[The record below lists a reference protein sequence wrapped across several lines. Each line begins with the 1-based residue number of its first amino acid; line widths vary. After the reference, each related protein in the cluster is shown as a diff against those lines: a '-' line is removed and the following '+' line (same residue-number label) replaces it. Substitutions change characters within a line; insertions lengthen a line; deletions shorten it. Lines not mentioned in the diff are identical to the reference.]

1 MVNVS
6 RTQSRDP
13 LARILEDQVLES
25 ESSSWEVSEQ
35 RERNHRYYALDPL
48 GNEIKGRSHYISP
61 DVLDVVEGKKAIFA
75 ETFLSSRDVV
85 RFTECPYPGEAAQK
99 TAYVNKTF
107 KRNQYQRLFR
117 DGWHDAFVAK
127 RMVVLVDW
135 HEATKEQTLQLQNAM
150 GPMVTQQL
158 QQTPGLK
165 DVDDSQ
171 IQVGYQNTVQGPV
184 PVLNGELTL
193 VLDDSH
199 TKLKLIQPERYFRD
213 PNVAYGDEGMWQ
225 TVEEE
230 LSRGYLISRNYD
242 RDQIMGLPSEYK
254 FRREQEDAAR
264 KKNTQSWRQGRTTS
278 RVDAQETL
286 AFYRTYTWLDNFDGT
301 TFEGLDLDFEPSEG
315 FELYEI
321 HWCQG
326 EILRWAPETPEQEA
340 AEGEDPN
347 APPKPGYHAVKRVP
361 ETGIFEWSE
370 MKISHA
376 ENGMCTADVVAHNQ
390 KTTSSL
396 KRLIIDNQ
404 QMVNTSRT
412 LALSNGGIKN
422 PRDLLDN
429 SIGATIWAKRPDAV
443 SQLPTPMLS
452 PLTMD
457 VLAMMTADKDDRGGL
472 SGLAKGMNTD
482 AIKYQNADNMID
494 RLTTAGQRR
503 VTMACRD
510 FATTWLIPV
519 SQYIVHLAMRND
531 KGQMPME
538 VAGQQVM
545 ISPQQWQDEDLAMDV
560 AVALTSDE
568 GQRMAQQLLMLNQMI
583 AQDPQMALS
592 YGAVQKHAMYDMIFD
607 MLGITDTTAL
617 MLSPKDPQ
625 YGQMAQQQAQA
636 AQAAAAKQDQL
647 MQVQMGLGAAQAE
660 SLKANTMLGFK
671 KFSWDQTN
679 DMADNM
685 REDQKLALDKV
696 VKIGG
701 LKVDMKEAQQSGQA

>member
-1 MVNVS
+1 MVNVAT
-6 RTQSRDP
+6 RTQTRDP

-25 ESSSWEVSEQ
+25 ESGSWEVSEQ

-85 RFTECPYPGEAAQK
+85 RFTECPYPGEASQK
-99 TAYVNKTF
+99 TAYANRTF

-127 RMVVLVDW
+127 RMVVLAEW
-135 HEATKEQTLQLQNAM
+135 HETTKEQTLELQNAM
-150 GPMVTQQL
+150 APMVTQQL
-158 QQTPGLK
+158 QQMPGLR

-171 IQVGYQNTVQGPV
+171 IQVSHQQTVQGPV
-184 PVLNGELTL
+184 PMLNGELTL
-193 VLDDSH
+193 ILDDSYA
-199 TKLKLIQPERYFRD
+199 KLKLIQPERYFRD

-242 RDQIMGLPSEYK
+242 RDQIMGLPSEYR
-254 FRREQEDAAR
+254 FRRTQEDIAR
-264 KKNTQSWRQGRTTS
+264 KKFDQSWRQGRTTS

-286 AFYRTYTWLDNFDGT
+286 AFYRTFTWLDNFDGE
-301 TFEGLDLDFEPSEG
+301 TFEGLDLDFEPGEG

-326 EILRWAPETPEQEA
+326 EILRWAAPEVEEGQE
-340 AEGEDPN
+340 PQ
-347 APPKPGYHAVKRVP
+347 PGNHAVRKVP
-361 ETGIFEWSE
+361 ETGVFEWSE

-429 SIGATIWAKRPDAV
+429 AIGSTIWAKRPDAV
-443 SQLPTPMLS
+443 TQLATPMLS

-457 VLAMMTADKDDRGGL
+457 VLAMMSADKDDRGGL

-510 FATTWLIPV
+510 FATTWLIPI
-519 SQYIVHLAMRND
+519 SQYIIHLAMRND

-538 VAGQQVM
+538 VAGQQTM

-568 GQRMAQQLLMLNQMI
+568 GQRMAQQLLMLNQMLG
-583 AQDPQMALS
+583 QDQQMALS

-607 MLGITDTTAL
+607 MLGITDTTPI

-636 AQAAAAKQDQL
+636 AQAAQAKQDQM

-660 SLKANTMLGFK
+660 SLQANTQLGAK

-679 DMADNM
+679 DMADNL
-685 REDQKLALDKV
+685 REDQKLELERI
-696 VKIGG
+696 VKIGA
-701 LKVDMKEAQQSGQA
+701 LKVDIKEAQQNG